1 MVRSPQPSPI
11 RHADG
16 TSPVRLCVGCRQRAS
31 VDELLRVVALD
42 GQLVVDERRRLP
54 GRGAWV
60 HLDPDCVSKAE
71 KRRAFPRA
79 LRVRG
84 VLNADGVRHHVQ
96 RLVEQGGR
104 GYPASGDGT
113 RKQVDP
119 S

>member
-1 MVRSPQPSPI
+1 M
-11 RHADG
+11 
-16 TSPVRLCVGCRQRAS
+16 
-31 VDELLRVVALD
+31 LRVVALD

-54 GRGAWV
+54 GPGAWV

-84 VLNADGVRHHVQ
+84 VLNADGVRHHVE

-104 GYPASGDGT
+104 GSPTSGNGT